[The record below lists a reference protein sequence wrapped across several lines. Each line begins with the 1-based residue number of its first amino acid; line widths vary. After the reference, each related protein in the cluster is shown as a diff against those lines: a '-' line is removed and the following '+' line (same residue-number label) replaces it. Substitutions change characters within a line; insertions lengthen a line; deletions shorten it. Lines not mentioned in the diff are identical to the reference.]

1 MPLGLTAVVATV
13 LMALVVALALAPAPP
28 VSATS
33 LGSLG

>member
-13 LMALVVALALAPAPP
+13 PMALVVALARAGA
-28 VSATS
+28 S